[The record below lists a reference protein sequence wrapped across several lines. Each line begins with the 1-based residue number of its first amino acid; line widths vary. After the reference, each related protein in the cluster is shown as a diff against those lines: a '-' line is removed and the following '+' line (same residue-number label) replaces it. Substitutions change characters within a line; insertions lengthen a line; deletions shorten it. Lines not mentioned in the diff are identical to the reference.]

1 MPPSPGTGTL
11 EWLADRDPDHIAFVP
26 PEGALTRGDWEARAA
41 ALAEHLAQ
49 EREVAPGGLLS
60 ASGRIGPHWLVVS
73 WAAAKL
79 GAGLAGLPPGPGGA
93 LDGAVHVEQE
103 PATAPAGERRLS
115 GASAPPDSVA
125 FSRLGRPVR
134 RRFTPGGVAAI
145 GVTLSDLVARL
156 HAVPGTTLVVS
167 GPVSD
172 PVATLLVNLVLVG
185 GGRVVA
191 APAPEAALGLA
202 AEHDAGLAALPP
214 AEIDALALLAPAAL
228 DALDLTSIQ
237 TLVTG
242 AAPTSPA
249 GRDAAVDLF
258 GADAVVDVYATAD
271 TGVVAVRGRDQE
283 HHVLLDGVSVR
294 SAAGLLE
301 VRSPLCAA
309 AGWVPTGDRAALV
322 GDTALQLL

>member
-1 MPPSPGTGTL
+1 MPPSPRPGTL
-11 EWLADRDPDHIAFVP
+11 EWLADRDPDHIALVT

-79 GAGLAGLPPGPGGA
+79 GA
-93 LDGAVHVEQE
+93 
-103 PATAPAGERRLS
+103 ATAPAGERRLS

-134 RRFTPGGVAAI
+134 RHFTPGGVAAI

-202 AEHDAGLAALPP
+202 AEHGAGLAALPP
-214 AEIDALALLAPAAL
+214 AEIDALSLLAPAAL

-294 SAAGLLE
+294 NAAGLLE